1 MVVIGIDPAIRKNG
15 FALCFYD
22 TINKT
27 VDFLIMDFVDFI
39 IYTESLKKYDVN
51 NFREYVF
58 AVENSNLQNLS
69 FDMKGNKGV
78 LARKSRNVGMN
89 QAVSQL
95 TCDLLKRR
103 GFEVVEISPKQ
114 KGAKLEHETFKA
126 LTMNMTVTNYKGLKG
141 EQDKRD
147 AFKIALLYEKYK

>member
-22 TINKT
+22 SINKT
-27 VDFLIMDFVDFI
+27 LDFEIMDFIDFI
-39 IYTESLKKYDVN
+39 LFSEDAMEATD
-51 NFREYVF
+51 NFAF
-58 AVENSNLQNLS
+58 CVENSNLQNLS

-126 LTMNMTVTNYKGLKG
+126 LTMNMTVANYKGLKG

>member
-27 VDFLIMDFVDFI
+27 LDFEIMDFIDFI
-39 IYTESLKKYDVN
+39 LFSENAMEATD
-51 NFREYVF
+51 NFAF
-58 AVENSNLQNLS
+58 CVENSNLQNLS
-69 FDMKGNKGV
+69 FDMKGNKSV

-126 LTMNMTVTNYKGLKG
+126 LTMNMTVANYKGLKG

>member
-22 TINKT
+22 TENKT
-27 VDFLIMDFVDFI
+27 VNFLIMDFVDFI
-39 IYTESLKKYDVN
+39 IYTESLKKYDVY
-51 NFREYVF
+51 NFRDYVF

-114 KGAKLEHETFKA
+114 KGAKLEHDTFKA
-126 LTMNMTVTNYKGLKG
+126 IKNNIGGK
-141 EQDKRD
+141 
-147 AFKIALLYEKYK
+147 

>member
-22 TINKT
+22 TINNT

-39 IYTESLKKYDVN
+39 
-51 NFREYVF
+51 FYVMDRDTYYYKF

-126 LTMNMTVTNYKGLKG
+126 LTMNMTVSNYKGLKG

>member
-22 TINKT
+22 TINNT
-27 VDFLIMDFVDFI
+27 IDFQIMDFIDFI
-39 IYTESLKKYDVN
+39 
-51 NFREYVF
+51 FYVMDRDTYSYKF

-69 FDMKGNKGV
+69 FDMTGNKNV

-95 TCDLLKRR
+95 TCDLLKKH

-114 KGAKLEHETFKA
+114 KGVKLEHETFKA
-126 LTMNMTVTNYKGLKG
+126 LTMNMAVSNYKGLKG

>member
-27 VDFLIMDFVDFI
+27 IDFQIMDFIDLVF
-39 IYTESLKKYDVN
+39 
-51 NFREYVF
+51 YVMDRDTYSYKF

-69 FDMKGNKGV
+69 FDMTGNKNV

-114 KGAKLEHETFKA
+114 KGAKLENETFKA
-126 LTMNMTVTNYKGLKG
+126 LSMNMTVSNYKGLKG

>member
-27 VDFLIMDFVDFI
+27 IYFKIMDFIDFI
-39 IYTESLKKYDVN
+39 
-51 NFREYVF
+51 FYVMDRDTYSYKF

-69 FDMKGNKGV
+69 FDMTGNKNV

-126 LTMNMTVTNYKGLKG
+126 LTMNMTVANYKGLKG

>member
-27 VDFLIMDFVDFI
+27 LDFEIMDFIDFI
-39 IYTESLKKYDVN
+39 LFSEDAMEATD
-51 NFREYVF
+51 NFAF
-58 AVENSNLQNLS
+58 CVENSNLQNLS

-126 LTMNMTVTNYKGLKG
+126 LTINMNVANYKGLKG

-147 AFKIALLYEKYK
+147 AFKIALLYEKYKNI

>member
-22 TINKT
+22 TINKII
-27 VDFLIMDFVDFI
+27 DFEIMDFIDFI
-39 IYTESLKKYDVN
+39 LFSEDAMEATD
-51 NFREYVF
+51 NFAF
-58 AVENSNLQNLS
+58 CVENSNLQNLS

-114 KGAKLEHETFKA
+114 KGAKLENETFKA
-126 LTMNMTVTNYKGLKG
+126 LTMNMTVTNYRGLKG

>member
-1 MVVIGIDPAIRKNG
+1 MVIIGIDPAIRKNG

-27 VDFLIMDFVDFI
+27 IDFQIMDFIDF
-39 IYTESLKKYDVN
+39 V
-51 NFREYVF
+51 FYVMDRDTYSYKF

-126 LTMNMTVTNYKGLKG
+126 LTMNMNVANYKGLKG

-147 AFKIALLYEKYK
+147 AFKIALLYEKYKNI

>member
-27 VDFLIMDFVDFI
+27 VDFQIMDFIDF
-39 IYTESLKKYDVN
+39 V
-51 NFREYVF
+51 FYVMDRDTYSYKF

-126 LTMNMTVTNYKGLKG
+126 LTMNMAVSNYKGLKG

>member
-22 TINKT
+22 TENES
-27 VDFLIMDFVDFI
+27 VDFLIMDFIDFI
-39 IYTESLKKYDVN
+39 LYNEGLHISS
-51 NFREYVF
+51 YVF
-58 AVENSNLQNLS
+58 CIENSNLQNLS
-69 FDMKGNKGV
+69 FDIKGNKGV

-126 LTMNMTVTNYKGLKG
+126 LTMNMTVANYKGLKG

-147 AFKIALLYEKYK
+147 AFKIALLYEKYKNI

>member
-1 MVVIGIDPAIRKNG
+1 MIIIGIDPAIRKNG

-22 TINKT
+22 TENKS

-39 IYTESLKKYDVN
+39 LYSECLHISSYK
-51 NFREYVF
+51 F

-69 FDMKGNKGV
+69 FDMKGNKGI

-114 KGAKLEHETFKA
+114 KGVKLEHETFKA
-126 LTMNMTVTNYKGLKG
+126 LTMNITVNNYKGLKG

>member
-22 TINKT
+22 NINKT
-27 VDFLIMDFVDFI
+27 IDFQIMDFIDFI
-39 IYTESLKKYDVN
+39 LFSEDAMEATD
-51 NFREYVF
+51 NFAF
-58 AVENSNLQNLS
+58 CVENSNLQNLS

-126 LTMNMTVTNYKGLKG
+126 LTMNMTVANYKGLKG

>member
-27 VDFLIMDFVDFI
+27 VDFQIMDFIDF
-39 IYTESLKKYDVN
+39 V
-51 NFREYVF
+51 FYVMDRDTYSYKF

-69 FDMKGNKGV
+69 FDMKGNKNV

-126 LTMNMTVTNYKGLKG
+126 LTMNMTVSNYKGLKG

>member
-27 VDFLIMDFVDFI
+27 VDFEIMDFIDFI
-39 IYTESLKKYDVN
+39 LFSEDAMEATDD
-51 NFREYVF
+51 F
-58 AVENSNLQNLS
+58 AFCVENSNLQNLS
-69 FDMKGNKGV
+69 FDMKGNKNV

-126 LTMNMTVTNYKGLKG
+126 LSMTMTVANYKGLKG

>member
-27 VDFLIMDFVDFI
+27 VDFEIMDFIDFI
-39 IYTESLKKYDVN
+39 IYIMDNDTLIYK
-51 NFREYVF
+51 FC
-58 AVENSNLQNLS
+58 VENSNLQNLS

-126 LTMNMTVTNYKGLKG
+126 LTMNMKVANYKGLKG

>member
-27 VDFLIMDFVDFI
+27 IDFQIMDFIDFI
-39 IYTESLKKYDVN
+39 LFSEDAMEATD
-51 NFREYVF
+51 NFAF
-58 AVENSNLQNLS
+58 CVENSNLQNLS
-69 FDMKGNKGV
+69 FDMTGNKNV

-114 KGAKLEHETFKA
+114 KGSKLEHETFKA

>member
-27 VDFLIMDFVDFI
+27 IDFEIMDFIDFI
-39 IYTESLKKYDVN
+39 LFSEDAMEATD
-51 NFREYVF
+51 NFAF
-58 AVENSNLQNLS
+58 CVENSNLQNLS

-126 LTMNMTVTNYKGLKG
+126 LTMNMTVSNYKGLKG

>member
-27 VDFLIMDFVDFI
+27 IDFEIMDFIDFI
-39 IYTESLKKYDVN
+39 LFSEDAMEATD
-51 NFREYVF
+51 NFAF
-58 AVENSNLQNLS
+58 CVENSNLQNLS
-69 FDMKGNKGV
+69 FDMTGNKNV

-126 LTMNMTVTNYKGLKG
+126 LTMNMTVNNYKGLKG

>member
-27 VDFLIMDFVDFI
+27 LDFEIMDFIDFI
-39 IYTESLKKYDVN
+39 LFSEDAMEATD
-51 NFREYVF
+51 NFAF
-58 AVENSNLQNLS
+58 CVENSNLQNLS

-126 LTMNMTVTNYKGLKG
+126 LTMNMTVSNYKGLKG

>member
-27 VDFLIMDFVDFI
+27 LDFEIMDFIDFI
-39 IYTESLKKYDVN
+39 LFSEDAMEAN
-51 NFREYVF
+51 DNFAF
-58 AVENSNLQNLS
+58 CVENSNLQNLS

-114 KGAKLEHETFKA
+114 KGEKLGHETFKA
-126 LTMNMTVTNYKGLKG
+126 LTMNMTVSNYKGLKG

>member
-27 VDFLIMDFVDFI
+27 IDFKIMDFIDFI
-39 IYTESLKKYDVN
+39 
-51 NFREYVF
+51 FYVMDRDTYSYKF

-69 FDMKGNKGV
+69 FDMTGNKNV

-126 LTMNMTVTNYKGLKG
+126 LTMNMTVANYKGLKG

>member
-27 VDFLIMDFVDFI
+27 IDFQIMDFIDF
-39 IYTESLKKYDVN
+39 V
-51 NFREYVF
+51 FYVMDRDTYSYKF

-69 FDMKGNKGV
+69 FDMTGNKNV

-114 KGAKLEHETFKA
+114 KGAKLENETFKA
-126 LTMNMTVTNYKGLKG
+126 LSMNMTVSNYKGLKG

>member
-27 VDFLIMDFVDFI
+27 VDFKIMDFIDF
-39 IYTESLKKYDVN
+39 V
-51 NFREYVF
+51 FYVMDRDAYSYKF
-58 AVENSNLQNLS
+58 SVENSNLQNLS
-69 FDMKGNKGV
+69 FDMTGNKNV

-114 KGAKLEHETFKA
+114 KGVKLEHETFKA
-126 LTMNMTVTNYKGLKG
+126 LTMNISVSNYKGLKG

>member
-27 VDFLIMDFVDFI
+27 IDFEIMDFIDFI
-39 IYTESLKKYDVN
+39 IYIMDNDTLIYK
-51 NFREYVF
+51 FC
-58 AVENSNLQNLS
+58 VENSNLQNLS

-114 KGAKLEHETFKA
+114 KGAKLEHDTFKA
-126 LTMNMTVTNYKGLKG
+126 LTMNMTVSNYKGLKG

>member
-1 MVVIGIDPAIRKNG
+1 MVVIGIDPALRKNG

-27 VDFLIMDFVDFI
+27 VDFLILDFVDFI
-39 IYTESLKKYDVN
+39 LITESFRNHDVN
-51 NFREYVF
+51 NYLDYVF
-58 AVENSNLQNLS
+58 CVENSNLQNLS

-114 KGAKLEHETFKA
+114 KGAKLEHDTFKA
-126 LTMNMTVTNYKGLKG
+126 FTMNMTVANYKGLKG